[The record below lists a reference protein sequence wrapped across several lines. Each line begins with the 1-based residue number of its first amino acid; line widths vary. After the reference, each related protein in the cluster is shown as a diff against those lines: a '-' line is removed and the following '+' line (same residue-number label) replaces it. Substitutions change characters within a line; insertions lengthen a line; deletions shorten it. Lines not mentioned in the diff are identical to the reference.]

1 MGTKFQGSEEERR
14 ALDVYIKLLRATE
27 TVQSQIHHEISDYG
41 LTMSQ
46 FAALEALH
54 HLGPMCLKDI
64 GRKIL
69 KSGGNMT
76 LVIDNLEKAGLVRRQ
91 RSSTDRRQ
99 IEVYLTDSGHQ
110 KIMSVMPRHVARIV
124 DLMSALDPAEQER
137 LGELTR
143 KLGLGI
149 HAQE

>member
-1 MGTKFQGSEEERR
+1 MGTKFQGSEEECR
-14 ALDVYIKLLRATE
+14 ALNTYIKLLRATE
-27 TVQSQIHHEISDYG
+27 TVQGHIHNEISDYG

-76 LVIDNLEKAGLVRRQ
+76 LVIDNLEKAKLVRRQ
-91 RSSTDRRQ
+91 RSSVDRRQ
-99 IEVYLTDSGHQ
+99 IEVHLTESGQQ
-110 KIMSVMPRHVARIV
+110 KIASVMPRHVARIV
-124 DLMSALDPAEQER
+124 DLMSALDQEEQED
-137 LGELTR
+137 LCVLTR

-149 HAQE
+149 NSKE